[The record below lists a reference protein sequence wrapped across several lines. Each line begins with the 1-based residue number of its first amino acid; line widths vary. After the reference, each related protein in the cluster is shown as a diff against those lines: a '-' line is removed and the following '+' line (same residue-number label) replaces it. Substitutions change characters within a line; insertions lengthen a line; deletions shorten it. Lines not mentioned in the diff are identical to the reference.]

1 VKTPSLLSR
10 FRGRRKTLMTNH
22 LFQNIVDQIGPQ
34 VIAFFLKRPTVR
46 A

>member
-1 VKTPSLLSR
+1 
-10 FRGRRKTLMTNH
+10 MTNH

-34 VIAFFLKRPTVR
+34 MIAFFLKRPAVR